1 MLDCQGLVLDAPRAP
16 AQMPSGQ
23 SRKIYLF
30 RARRRKNK
38 EPYKMHT
45 LSNLFNKISLDNGFE
60 AFKSL
65 AVTAVKVNKE
75 QRSVKVTA
83 KSDNAIENVRLA
95 EYIERVRVAYNLLE
109 FDIFVDAPRVEGS
122 SNLHAH
128 ESGAVIFGKKVTGKT
143 TEILTIEENTGR
155 VAIMGEVVRVDA
167 RDGKGR
173 QMTFIFDVYDGT
185 STIMC
190 KIREFEDKI
199 PKIIA
204 KVKRGQIVKV
214 KGDAYYDIYSR
225 ELCVKPSD
233 IEIYPPP
240 PEKVDTAE
248 TKRVELHAHTQMS
261 AMDAMTD
268 VKKLVERAAKFGHK
282 AIAITDHGVV
292 QAFPDAYNA
301 ARGKDIKVIF
311 GLEAYL
317 VNDKHSASNTLIKK
331 INNDKEQS
339 YVVFDIETTG
349 FSPVNDKITEIG
361 AVKIV
366 NGEKIA
372 EFSELINP
380 QIPIPP
386 NITELT
392 GITDAM
398 VKSADT
404 IDKVLPR
411 FIEFVGSSAVVAH
424 NAGFDVSFIKHN
436 AKEIGAKFA
445 PEVFDTLALAR
456 EIFPDIH
463 NHKLNTVAKHLGIKL
478 LNHHRAVDDSAATAE
493 IFLKCIEM
501 IKDENFGKTKKQ
513 SYSSY
518 QHAIILAKNQTGL
531 KNLYKLVSDSH
542 IRHFYKKPLILK
554 SELIIHRDGLILG
567 SACEAGELYQA
578 ILEDK
583 PQETIVEIAKFYDY
597 LELQP
602 LANNE
607 FLVRDGKVSGQ
618 EKLIEI
624 NRKIIEIG
632 EQLQKPVVATC
643 DVHFLDET
651 DEVYRRVLFGGQG
664 YRDADMQAPLHF
676 RTTDEMLEEFAYLGE
691 DVARKIVIEN
701 PNLIADMIGEISPV
715 PKGLFAPKVPN
726 AEKELV
732 EICEQ
737 TAKQIYGDDLPKLIQ
752 TRMKTELD
760 CIVKNNFAV
769 MYMLAQKVVKKSNDD
784 GYLVGSRGSV
794 GSSFVAYLSG
804 ITEVNALAPHYIC
817 PSCKLSEFPNDES
830 IRNGADM
837 PNKDCPTCGMTMKKD
852 GHNIPFETFL
862 DLSGKKIP
870 DIDLNFSGDYQSA
883 AHKFIEELF
892 GSEYVFRAGTIGT
905 IAEKTAMGFARK
917 YFETRNSTPH
927 NAEVRRVAF
936 GSVGTKR
943 TTGQHPG
950 GIIIVPDDKEVYDFC
965 PIQHPAD
972 DRESGIITLHFD
984 YGAVEDNLLKLD
996 LLGHDDPTMLKML
1009 HDLTD
1014 YDPREVPL
1022 DDEAT
1027 LSLFSGT
1034 TALGIKP
1041 SDINSDVGTFGV
1053 PEFGTRFVRQMLVDT
1068 KPTTFSELVLIS
1080 GLSHGTDVW
1089 LNNAQELIRNK
1100 IATLSEV
1107 ICVRDDIM
1115 LYLNLCG
1122 VDSDISFSIMES
1134 VRKGK
1139 GLMPDWEQ
1147 SMKDANV
1154 PAWYIESCKKI
1165 KYMFPKAH
1173 AAAYVTMAF
1182 RVAYYKINYP
1192 LEYYLT
1198 YFTVRADDF
1207 DAEIMTNGVARVTQ
1221 SMKEIQTKI
1230 SNKESTD
1237 KDEKVYTILELCL
1250 EMYKRG
1256 LEFLPVDIYKSHP
1269 TEFLEVDEKILPPL
1283 NSFAGLGT
1291 NAALS
1296 LAKAREDGPF
1306 LSQEELQSRAK
1317 LNKTIMEMLVKCGC
1331 LSDLPESSQ
1340 IGFFDM

>member
-1 MLDCQGLVLDAPRAP
+1 MQ
-16 AQMPSGQ
+16 
-23 SRKIYLF
+23 
-30 RARRRKNK
+30 
-38 EPYKMHT
+38 HT
-45 LSNLFNKISLDNGFE
+45 LSTLFSKIPLDDGFE
-60 AFKSL
+60 VFDKL
-65 AVTAVKVNKE
+65 IITAVKVNKE
-75 QRSVKVTA
+75 QRSVKVSA
-83 KSDNAIENVRLA
+83 KSNVAIENIRLA
-95 EYIERVRVAYNLLE
+95 EYIEQVRSAYSLLE
-109 FDIFVDAPRVEGS
+109 FDILLDAPRAAVVVKTDENG
-122 SNLHAH
+122 A
-128 ESGAVIFGKKVTGKT
+128 ESGSVIFGSKIKGKN
-143 TEILTIEENTGR
+143 TEILTIEESSGR
-155 VAIMGEVVRVDA
+155 VVFYGEVVRVDS
-167 RDGKGR
+167 RDGRGR

-185 STIMC
+185 STIAC

-199 PKIIA
+199 SKVLA
-204 KVKRGQIVKV
+204 KVKKGQVVKV
-214 KGDAYYDIYSR
+214 KGDVYYDIYSR

-233 IEIYPPP
+233 IELFPPP
-240 PEKVDTAE
+240 PEKEDTE
-248 TKRVELHAHTQMS
+248 PEKRVELHAHTQMS

-268 VKKLVERAAKFGHK
+268 VKKLIARAARYGHK

-301 ARGKDIKVIF
+301 GRANGVKVIL

-317 VNDKHSASNTLIKK
+317 VNDKESACNTLSNKL
-331 INNDKEQS
+331 NSAKEQS

-349 FSPVNDKITEIG
+349 FSPINDKVTEIG

-380 QIPIPP
+380 QIPIPT

-392 GITDAM
+392 GINDVM
-398 VKSADT
+398 VKDKDT

-411 FIEFVGSSAVVAH
+411 FLEFCNGSAVVAH
-424 NAGFDVSFIKHN
+424 NASFDVSFIKHN
-436 AKEIGAKFA
+436 ANVIGETFNPEI
-445 PEVFDTLALAR
+445 FDTLALAR
-456 EIFPDIH
+456 ELLPDLY
-463 NHKLNTVAKHLGIKL
+463 NHKLNTVAKHLNIAL

-493 IFLKCIEM
+493 IFQKCIEM
-501 IKDENFGKTKKQ
+501 IKDENFGKTRKK

-518 QHAIILAKNQTGL
+518 QHAIILAKDKVGL

-542 IRHFYKKPLILK
+542 IYNFYKKPLILK
-554 SELIIHRDGLILG
+554 SELVNHREGLILG

-578 ILEDK
+578 YLQDK
-583 PQETIVEIAKFYDY
+583 PAEQIEEIAKFYDY

-607 FLVRDGKVSGQ
+607 FLIRNGNIASD
-618 EKLIEI
+618 EKLKEI
-624 NRKIIEIG
+624 NQKIVELG
-632 EQLQKPVVATC
+632 EKLQKPVVATC

-664 YRDADMQAPLHF
+664 YKDADMQAPLYF
-676 RTTDEMLEEFAYLGE
+676 RTTGEMLDEFAYLGE

-701 PNLIADMIGEISPV
+701 TNKVADMIDEVSPV
-715 PKGLFAPKVPN
+715 ADKLYPPHMET
-726 AEKELV
+726 AEEDLV
-732 EICEQ
+732 QICESR
-737 TAKQIYGDDLPKLIQ
+737 AHEIYGETLPEIVRD
-752 TRMKTELD
+752 RMEIELN

-794 GSSFVAYLSG
+794 GSSFAAYLAG

-817 PSCKLSEFPNDES
+817 ENCKYSEFPNDEN

-837 PNKDCPTCGMTMKKD
+837 PSKSCPNCDAEMRKD

-870 DIDLNFSGDYQSA
+870 DIDLNFSGDYQSL
-883 AHKFIEELF
+883 AHKFIEEMF
-892 GSEYVFRAGTIGT
+892 GSHYVFRAGTIGT
-905 IAEKTAMGFARK
+905 IAEKTAIGFARK
-917 YFETRNSTPH
+917 YFETRARTPH

-950 GIIIVPDDKEVYDFC
+950 GIIIVPNDKDVYDFC

-972 DRESGIITLHFD
+972 DKESGVITLHFD
-984 YGAVEDNLLKLD
+984 YHAIEDNLLKLD

-1009 HDLTD
+1009 HDLTGF
-1014 YDPREVPL
+1014 DPQKVPL
-1022 DDEAT
+1022 DDKAT
-1027 LSLFSGT
+1027 LSLFTGT
-1034 TALGIKP
+1034 SALGIKP
-1041 SDINSDVGTFGV
+1041 SDIGSDVGTFGV
-1053 PEFGTRFVRQMLVDT
+1053 PEFGTKFVRQMLGDT

-1089 LNNAQELIRNK
+1089 LNNAQDLIK
-1100 IATLSEV
+1100 AGTATLSEV

-1115 LYLNLCG
+1115 LYLNFCG
-1122 VDSDISFSIMES
+1122 VESNISFSIMES

-1139 GLMPDWEQ
+1139 GLRPEWEDA
-1147 SMKDANV
+1147 MRDANV
-1154 PAWYIESCKKI
+1154 PEWYIESCKKI

-1182 RVAYYKINYP
+1182 RIAYYKINYP
-1192 LEYYLT
+1192 LAYYLT

-1207 DAEIMTNGVARVTQ
+1207 DAELMAYGASKVQQT
-1221 SMKEIQTKI
+1221 MKEIQEKI
-1230 SNKESTD
+1230 NAKESSD
-1237 KDEKVYTILELCL
+1237 KDEKVFTILELCL

-1256 LEFLPVDIYKSHP
+1256 HEFLPIDIYKSHP
-1269 TEFLEVDEKILPPL
+1269 TKFLEVDGKILPSL
-1283 NSFAGLGT
+1283 NSLAGLGT

-1296 LAKAREDGPF
+1296 LAKAREDGTF
-1306 LSQEELQSRAK
+1306 LSQEELKSRAG
-1317 LNKTIMEMLVKCGC
+1317 LNKSVMETLVNCGC
-1331 LSDLPESSQ
+1331 LSDMPETSQ
-1340 IGFFDM
+1340 LSFF